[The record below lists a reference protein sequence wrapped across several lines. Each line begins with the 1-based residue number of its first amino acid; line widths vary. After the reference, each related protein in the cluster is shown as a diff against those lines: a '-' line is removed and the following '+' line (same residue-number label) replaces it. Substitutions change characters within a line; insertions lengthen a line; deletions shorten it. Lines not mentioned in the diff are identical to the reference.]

1 MRLKKID
8 SVYAANEFLISY
20 QKEFNQ
26 LFALP
31 HNFIRDA
38 FEKQIDNDKINEVL
52 AIVSQRKTD
61 NGGCIKFN
69 DKYYNFFNETG
80 RQVIPLPKTECLVLK
95 NLMAV

>member
-8 SVYAANEFLISY
+8 SVDAANEFLISY

-31 HNFIRDA
+31 HNFTTDA

-52 AIVSQRKTD
+52 AIVSQKKPIMVVVL
-61 NGGCIKFN
+61 NLIINIIINMLIIIKLLI
-69 DKYYNFFNETG
+69 K
-80 RQVIPLPKTECLVLK
+80 
-95 NLMAV
+95 